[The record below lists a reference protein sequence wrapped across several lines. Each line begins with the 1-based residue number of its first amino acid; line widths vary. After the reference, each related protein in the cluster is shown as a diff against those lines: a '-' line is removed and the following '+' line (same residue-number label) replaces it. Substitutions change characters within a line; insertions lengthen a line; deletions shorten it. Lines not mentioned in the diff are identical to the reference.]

1 MAESKDMVSKEENAG
16 SSMSQKE
23 KTDAGVVDRVLLGVT
38 GGIAAY
44 KAAEII
50 RLLIKEGLDVHVV
63 MTRNAT
69 EFITPLTLQVLSG
82 NPVLTET
89 FLLSQ
94 EQQIGH
100 IHMVDTASLIL
111 IAPATANII
120 GKAAAGIAD
129 DLLSTM
135 ICVAGQRIPVVF
147 APSMNINMYNNPVT
161 QENIAGLKRF
171 GYDFIEP
178 AKGAL
183 ACGYEGVGR
192 LPEPTDIVEHLLFR
206 LSPKDLTGEHI
217 LITAGPTEEE
227 IDPVRFMT
235 NPSSGKMGFALAK
248 AAAQRGAT
256 VTLVSGPTN
265 CTVPMHVNFVSIR
278 SAEQMHKEVFNAF
291 PESTAVVMA
300 AAVSDFRAAC
310 RSQQK
315 IKKQDTP
322 STLELER
329 TPDILFELGKKK
341 EERLLIGFA
350 AETEALIKNA
360 EKKLLKKNLD
370 LIVAND
376 VSRED
381 IGFQSDRNQ
390 VKFIEGKDRITE
402 LPVLTKEILAHKIL
416 DQLLVLRERK
426 G

>member
-1 MAESKDMVSKEENAG
+1 MSNNEETAVS
-16 SSMSQKE
+16 SLSQKE
-23 KTDAGVVDRVLLGVT
+23 ELEAGVVDKVLLGVT

-50 RLLIKEGLDVHVV
+50 RLLIKQGLDVHVV
-63 MTRNAT
+63 MTRNAM
-69 EFITPLTLQVLSG
+69 EFITPLTMQVLSG
-82 NPVLTET
+82 NPVWTET

-135 ICVAGQRIPVVF
+135 LCVAGQRLPVVF
-147 APSMNINMYNNPVT
+147 APSMNINMYNNPIT
-161 QENIAGLKRF
+161 QENIARLKRV
-171 GYDFIEP
+171 GYDFIDP
-178 AKGAL
+178 AMGSL

-192 LPEPTDIVEHLLFR
+192 LAEPKDIVEHLLFL
-206 LSPKDLTGEHI
+206 LSPKDLTEEHI

-248 AAAQRGAT
+248 AAVQRGAT
-256 VTLVSGPTN
+256 VTLVSGPTD
-265 CTVPMHVNFVSIR
+265 CAVPLHVNCVSVR
-278 SAEQMHKEVFNAF
+278 SAEQMHKAVFKAF
-291 PESTAVVMA
+291 SDSTAVVMA
-300 AAVSDFRAAC
+300 AAVSDFRAAR
-310 RSQQK
+310 RSEQK
-315 IKKQDTP
+315 IKKRESH
-322 STLELER
+322 STLELAR
-329 TPDILFELGKKK
+329 TPDILFELGKEKG
-341 EERLLIGFA
+341 ERLLIGFA
-350 AETEALIKNA
+350 AETESLIKNA
-360 EKKLLKKNLD
+360 EDKLLKKNLD

-390 VKFIEGKDRITE
+390 VKFIEGPGRVTE

-416 DQLLVLRERK
+416 DQIPFLRERK
-426 G
+426 GLKL